1 MESLD
6 RVTAFVTAFVTSQ
19 LAESAA
25 AAKIQIGNLTQ
36 AAGLEASPEAVVWGS
51 VVAICALLCF
61 VCMIVRAV
69 SVLRA
74 RERAR
79 KNHLAVRMAES
90 APEDDCDEHEVA
102 VRDDLRTAAQGDS
115 DFEDMCEASKKP

>member
-6 RVTAFVTAFVTSQ
+6 NLTAAVTAHLT
-19 LAESAA
+19 ESAT
-25 AAKIQIGNLTQ
+25 AAKLQISNLTQ

-51 VVAICALLCF
+51 AFALCALLCL
-61 VCMIVRAV
+61 VCMIIRII
-69 SVLRA
+69 SVVRA

-79 KNHLAVRMAES
+79 KNSLAVRMAES

-102 VRDDLRTAAQGDS
+102 VMDDPRTAAPGDS
-115 DFEDMCEASKKP
+115 DFEDMCESAKK